1 MRVKE
6 ESEKAGLKL
15 SIQKTKIMTSS
26 PMTSWQ
32 TEGEKAET
40 VTYFIFLSS
49 KITAVVTAV
58 MQDNYDKPRNIFKN
72 RDITLLTKVH
82 IVKAMV
88 SPVVMYRYESW
99 TMKKSEPQELMLSNC
114 DVG

>member
-1 MRVKE
+1 MANRWGNNGNSKR
-6 ESEKAGLKL
+6 LF
-15 SIQKTKIMTSS
+15 
-26 PMTSWQ
+26 SWAPKSLQ
-32 TEGEKAET
+32 M
-40 VTYFIFLSS
+40 
-49 KITAVVTAV
+49 VTAV
-58 MQDNYDKPRNIFKN
+58 MKENYDKPRNMFKN

-99 TMKKSEPQELMLSNC
+99 TMKKFEPQELMLSNC

>member
-1 MRVKE
+1 MANRRRK
-6 ESEKAGLKL
+6 SRN
-15 SIQKTKIMTSS
+15 SDIF
-26 PMTSWQ
+26 
-32 TEGEKAET
+32 
-40 VTYFIFLSS
+40 YFLCS

-58 MQDNYDKPRNIFKN
+58 MKENHDKPRSIFKN

-88 SPVVMYRYESW
+88 SPAAMYRYESW
-99 TMKKSEPQELMLSNC
+99 TMKKFEPQELMLSNC

>member
-15 SIQKTKIMTSS
+15 SIQKTKIMISS

-58 MQDNYDKPRNIFKN
+58 MKENYDKPRNMFKN

-82 IVKAMV
+82 IVKV
-88 SPVVMYRYESW
+88 KISPVIMHRCESW
-99 TMKKSEPQELMLSNC
+99 TIKKAEH
-114 DVG
+114 